1 MPAPRRMLGW
11 LARGLGIALL
21 LALFWQAV
29 LLTQV
34 VWWSRFDPGSTS
46 FMRIRLAELR
56 KSDPQAE
63 LRHRWV
69 PYERISIHLK
79 RAVVAAEDDRF
90 LDHAGFD
97 WEGIERALERNA
109 ERGRI
114 TAGGSTIS
122 QQLAK
127 NLFLSSSRSWLRKGQ
142 EAAITM
148 MIEATWD
155 KRRILEVYLN
165 VAEGGT
171 GVFGAE
177 AAARH
182 YHGRPAASLGPAEAA
197 RLAVMLPNPR
207 RYEKSF
213 GPRLAAHA
221 ARVQRRMV
229 NSQVP

>member
-1 MPAPRRMLGW
+1 MRRALTW
-11 LARGLGIALL
+11 LACGLAAAVLL
-21 LALFWQAV
+21 LVLWQGV

-34 VWWSRFDPGSTS
+34 IWWSRFDPGSTS
-46 FMRIRLAELR
+46 FMRMRLAELR
-56 KSDPQAE
+56 ETDPKARLHHQ
-63 LRHRWV
+63 WV
-69 PYERISIHLK
+69 AYERISIHLK

-90 LDHAGFD
+90 LDHGGFD
-97 WEGIERALERNA
+97 WEGIQRALERNA
-109 ERGRI
+109 ERGRL

-127 NLFLSSSRSWLRKGQ
+127 NLFLSPSRSWLRKGQ
-142 EAAITM
+142 EAVITL
-148 MIEATWD
+148 MIETFWD

-165 VAEGGT
+165 VAEWGN

-182 YHGRPAASLGPAEAA
+182 YYGHPAASLGPGEAA

-207 RYEKSF
+207 HYERNY
-213 GPRLAAHA
+213 GARLAAHA

-229 NSQVP
+229 HSQVP